1 MCMDPSCL
9 SNLFEKASHTVPNPR
24 IRGDVLLGPFHFM
37 RHSFNLT
44 PHFIFHLKK
53 IYYAQAMIQTQAA
66 GVWAEC
72 LFCMLLWDKRGVKA
86 LWRDTEVELL
96 LLAGCS
102 FTNSCCYQD
111 VHSHIPVV
119 IRMFSD
125 KLLLALCG
133 PERNALCH
141 DYSCCICAFWP
152 DISVF
157 SKWVLSYALSGTTNT
172 LQLLFSCG
180 EMHWFSYY

>member
-111 VHSHIPVV
+111 VHWQTPVSIMWSRTECTV
-119 IRMFSD
+119 S
-125 KLLLALCG
+125 
-133 PERNALCH
+133 
-141 DYSCCICAFWP
+141 W
-152 DISVF
+152 
-157 SKWVLSYALSGTTNT
+157 
-172 LQLLFSCG
+172 LQLLYLRFLARYICLQQVSAVIRIVLDD
-180 EMHWFSYY
+180 